1 MNNGLGVCQHLSSTH
16 FSDDTPRAQPP
27 LTHGDSLCTIA
38 HTMPKPRT
46 ARAPA
51 PKPPAVRDLS
61 PLVARVDPAVVAALD
76 ARVAALN
83 AATPGARFSRNAALD
98 RILREALSAEL
109 AALTVEAGK

>member
-1 MNNGLGVCQHLSSTH
+1 M
-16 FSDDTPRAQPP
+16 A
-27 LTHGDSLCTIA
+27 
-38 HTMPKPRT
+38 KPRT
-46 ARAPA
+46 ARPS
-51 PKPPAVRDLS
+51 PQKPPTVRELS

-109 AALTVEAGK
+109 AALAAEGAK

>member
-1 MNNGLGVCQHLSSTH
+1 MIRSVDNLSA
-16 FSDDTPRAQPP
+16 R

-38 HTMPKPRT
+38 VNMPKPRT
-46 ARAPA
+46 ARPA
-51 PKPPAVRDLS
+51 PKPTAVRDLS

-109 AALTVEAGK
+109 AALAAAVEGAK